1 MTDTQEDTDWAGR
14 ATATVVGYVDTVRSA
29 TTGKAMVASRYAV
42 YALAMALIGLVI
54 GIMLLVVQVRLDG
67 SLFALLPGIEPG
79 EIWPSYLLI
88 GAIFLF
94 GGMFLWRKKEQ

>member
-79 EIWPSYLLI
+79 ETRPSYLLI